1 MIRPSALPRRLR
13 RVLSACVL
21 ATLVVAGCQ
30 TPPEEF
36 SVESPWTPIAAAP
49 LVDTRFDLADVLE
62 VLTDS
67 LDTVPV
73 GTAAGGEL
81 AFYHEQIFTGSIAE
95 EWLVLGNYGATESV
109 SLGADEAL
117 ALNLSPVGQ
126 SFSFTETASDAL
138 GIPSPEG
145 VRLDRI
151 ELTAGQLSFTV
162 SSTLGDDVSGNCTLP
177 GLVNADGDLYSFN
190 WNSFNSRTGRSR
202 PHRTS
207 KGGPCSRTTTG
218 TRSTRSTA
226 NSP

>member
-1 MIRPSALPRRLR
+1 M
-13 RVLSACVL
+13 
-21 ATLVVAGCQ
+21 
-30 TPPEEF
+30 
-36 SVESPWTPIAAAP
+36 ESPWTPIAAAP

-151 ELTAGQLSFTV
+151 ELTAGQLSFT
-162 SSTLGDDVSGNCTLP
+162 P
-177 GLVNADGDLYSFN
+177 PR
-190 WNSFNSRTGRSR
+190 W
-202 PHRTS
+202 
-207 KGGPCSRTTTG
+207 
-218 TRSTRSTA
+218 
-226 NSP
+226 SP

>member
-126 SFSFTETASDAL
+126 SF
-138 GIPSPEG
+138 PSP
-145 VRLDRI
+145 
-151 ELTAGQLSFTV
+151 
-162 SSTLGDDVSGNCTLP
+162 
-177 GLVNADGDLYSFN
+177 
-190 WNSFNSRTGRSR
+190 R
-202 PHRTS
+202 PRRMRWEFPRRRVCGWIAS
-207 KGGPCSRTTTG
+207 
-218 TRSTRSTA
+218 
-226 NSP
+226 N